1 MEMYDCPK
9 FESCSAPIC
18 PLLPSVSSGYMCNG
32 ERVCLYLTEYQKADS
47 EARFRVLGLGEL
59 YQDMAIA
66 MEEIN
71 SSPNTDRYQLRVT
84 CLVLSDQFHL
94 ETLAPVI
101 NSFCHPAT
109 NSVGV

>member
-1 MEMYDCPK
+1 MKRSK
-9 FESCSAPIC
+9 FIDSQIMDTLKRVDTGLAVLEVSRELGISAATF
-18 PLLPSVSSGYMCNG
+18 
-32 ERVCLYLTEYQKADS
+32 YL
-47 EARFRVLGLGEL
+47 
-59 YQDMAIA
+59 
-66 MEEIN
+66 
-71 SSPNTDRYQLRVT
+71 T

>member
-18 PLLPSVSSGYMCNG
+18 PLLPSVSSGY
-32 ERVCLYLTEYQKADS
+32 S

-71 SSPNTDRYQLRVT
+71 SSPNTDRYQLRA
-84 CLVLSDQFHL
+84 LKM
-94 ETLAPVI
+94 AA
-101 NSFCHPAT
+101 NSSSRIAKGMKLKAESQ
-109 NSVGV
+109 NG

>member
-71 SSPNTDRYQLRVT
+71 SSPNTDRYQIRALKM
-84 CLVLSDQFHL
+84 
-94 ETLAPVI
+94 AA
-101 NSFCHPAT
+101 NSSSRIAKGMKLKAESQ
-109 NSVGV
+109 NG